1 MRLSVPL
8 HIRFSGSPQN
18 ANIMASCFL
27 TKDKT
32 NVVSHYVRSDAWI
45 MHVFNDW
52 ETSNRNLSAK
62 QWYTKNNSFLT
73 NLYKKTKCVFPHL
86 TNMWNHYNSIITY
99 RYIGQYQIV
108 NYTSHMN
115 IQVHS
120 LFIAMYYNLC
130 QCYMYIWCN
139 VSVIKWYAMKSIQI
153 FFLLFFLHEVRVL
166 AQFPI

>member
-52 ETSNRNLSAK
+52 ETSNRNMSAK
-62 QWYTKNNSFLT
+62 HWYTKQNSFSYQSIYI
-73 NLYKKTKCVFPHL
+73 NRH
-86 TNMWNHYNSIITY
+86 NSIITCIN
-99 RYIGQYQIV
+99 IGQNQIV

-166 AQFPI
+166 AQFLI